1 MARGFVFQVAKDAS
15 TKDVFCAEYYFG
27 MEDDVGCDYFCDLN
41 STEAAKRCIYDFLK
55 SLEKKGIG
63 VDYDANSFT
72 LEKKS
77 KLVVDILIVYRHYS
91 MAMGKIIERLS
102 LFI

>member
-27 MEDDVGCDYFCDLN
+27 MEDDVGCDYFCDLD

-55 SLEKKGIG
+55 SLEEKVLVSIMIPIPSPWKEK
-63 VDYDANSFT
+63 VNSNIFLT
-72 LEKKS
+72 S
-77 KLVVDILIVYRHYS
+77 S
-91 MAMGKIIERLS
+91 
-102 LFI
+102 